1 MGYNVRTQYVEH
13 SQRQKIQL
21 IVYYFRYIA
30 TSVSLTLMLHMGH
43 AAQANDEL
51 VVVASIKPVHSI
63 VSAIMEGVGEP
74 HLIMKGTS
82 SPHTFNLR
90 PSDARALDRSDV
102 VFQIG
107 QAMEASLADI
117 MWTLAAR
124 AEIVSLSHATKLVKL
139 SYREGGVFEPHDHD
153 HGHSSHTVGG
163 VPTPSNTND
172 ARHDA
177 DHGHD
182 DEEVHEDASIHEH
195 LLEDEV
201 DETFDMHIWLDPEN
215 GRVIAEV
222 VASVLANHDAENSDT
237 YAINLKKF
245 LAKMDAL
252 ESELQ
257 GDLEAL
263 DDRPFIAFHDAY
275 RYFEDR
281 FNLLAVG
288 SAVVVPGRSA
298 GARRIQELRQKI
310 NELNVVCVFSEPQ
323 FDEQLILTIVE
334 DTNAKVGVLD
344 PLGSSLEDGT
354 TLYPALLR
362 DMGDSFRDCLKPV
375 T

>member
-1 MGYNVRTQYVEH
+1 
-13 SQRQKIQL
+13 
-21 IVYYFRYIA
+21 
-30 TSVSLTLMLHMGH
+30 MLCANH
-43 AAQANDEL
+43 AAHANDEL

-74 HLIMKGTS
+74 HLIMKGTT

-107 QAMEASLADI
+107 QAMETSLADI
-117 MWTLAAR
+117 MWTLATR

-153 HGHSSHTVGG
+153 HSRHPTDGSS
-163 VPTPSNTND
+163 VPVDLSD
-172 ARHDA
+172 SSHDA

-182 DEEVHEDASIHEH
+182 GEDVHEDESMHDR
-195 LLEDEV
+195 LLEDDV
-201 DETFDMHIWLDPEN
+201 DESFDMHIWLDPEN

-222 VASVLANHDAENSDT
+222 VASVLSNHDAENSRV
-237 YAINLKKF
+237 YAINLNKF
-245 LAKMDAL
+245 RARMDVL
-252 ESELQ
+252 ETELQ
-257 GDLEAL
+257 RELEAL
-263 DDRPFIAFHDAY
+263 NDRPFIAFHDAY

-281 FNLLAVG
+281 FDLMAVG

-298 GARRIQELRQKI
+298 GARRIHELRRKI

-323 FDEQLILTIVE
+323 FDEQLILTIIE

-344 PLGSSLEDGT
+344 PLGSSLEDGE